1 MEQGEVVR
9 FGEVDLALAP
19 LDVLE
24 PDLVLEVDATDGRRG
39 DPNLTEPSVEQLCPL
54 GQRQVGALL

>member
-1 MEQGEVVR
+1 MAL
-9 FGEVDLALAP
+9 GEVDLALAP

-39 DPNLTEPSVEQLCPL
+39 YLHLTEPSVEQLCAL
-54 GQRQVGALL
+54 GQ

>member
-1 MEQGEVVR
+1 MEQRGVV
-9 FGEVDLALAP
+9 GIGKINVTLSSLY
-19 LDVLE
+19 VLE
-24 PDLVLEVDATDGRRG
+24 PDFVLEVDATDGRRG

>member
-39 DPNLTEPSVEQLCPL
+39 DLDLAEPPVEQRCAL
-54 GQRQVGALL
+54 RQ